1 MRPAEFPVEAI
12 IEAGQALQAAGR
24 NVTGFALRQ
33 KVGGGNPTRLR
44 QVWDEHLASDS
55 VAQAQPVAELPVEVA
70 DEVASVTKALTE
82 RIATL
87 AVELNDKAIKA
98 ANRQVAEVMRAA
110 QDQRIK
116 DEREQADATETIT
129 DLEAKLDEANAGI
142 EFGNRKLAESQAN
155 AQAQAVELA
164 QLRER
169 LAASEQTNR
178 ADTEKHAAELAR
190 AHEAAER
197 LRVELEALRKSSA
210 AELDQVRVEL
220 ASVKATAESDLRHA
234 REEARNHQLATEQ
247 ANALLGQAREELAQT
262 RKQASEAREEAARLR
277 GQVEAIEGQRAELVK
292 VLAERPVAAEKGAD
306 KAEKPAGK
314 GTK

>member
-1 MRPAEFPVEAI
+1 M
-12 IEAGQALQAAGR
+12 
-24 NVTGFALRQ
+24 
-33 KVGGGNPTRLR
+33 
-44 QVWDEHLASDS
+44 D
-55 VAQAQPVAELPVEVA
+55 
-70 DEVASVTKALTE
+70 
-82 RIATL
+82 
-87 AVELNDKAIKA
+87 
-98 ANRQVAEVMRAA
+98 
-110 QDQRIK
+110 
-116 DEREQADATETIT
+116 
-129 DLEAKLDEANAGI
+129 DLEATLDETKAEVETLTN
-142 EFGNRKLAESQAN
+142 KLTESQAHG
-155 AQAQAVELA
+155 QAQAVELA

-247 ANALLGQAREELAQT
+247 VNGSLGQVREELAQT

-292 VLAERPVAAEKGAD
+292 VLAERPVAEKGAD

>member
-220 ASVKATAESDLRHA
+220 ASVKAMAESDLRHA

-247 ANALLGQAREELAQT
+247 ANGLLAHVRDELSQARN
-262 RKQASEAREEAARLR
+262 QASEAREEAARLR

-292 VLAERPVAAEKGAD
+292 VLAERPMAAEKGAD

>member
-1 MRPAEFPVEAI
+1 MRPAEFPTEAI

-44 QVWDEHLASDS
+44 QVWDEHLASNS

-70 DEVASVTKALTE
+70 EEVANVTKALTE

-87 AVELNDKAIKA
+87 AVELNDKAVKA
-98 ANRQVAEVMRAA
+98 AERRVAEVLRTAGE
-110 QDQRIK
+110 Q
-116 DEREQADATETIT
+116 REQADRELVDATATVN
-129 DLEAKLDEANAGI
+129 DLEAKLDEANA
-142 EFGNRKLAESQAN
+142 EVESLTNKLAESQAH

-178 ADTEKHAAELAR
+178 ANAEKHAAELAR

-247 ANALLGQAREELAQT
+247 ANGLLAHVREEFEQARN
-262 RKQASEAREEAARLR
+262 QASEAREEAARLR

-292 VLAERPVAAEKGAD
+292 VLAERPLAAEKAAD
-306 KAEKPAGK
+306 KPAGK